1 MMNQSRQSRRYCCPG
16 GYAGIMGYGL
26 AYWGADPRLCGREA
40 CASARSTSW
49 GVRPLDSRKLTRCEI
64 GELCTLGSAKN
75 DTALCII
82 SVRAGVETSD
92 RAGAAGAF
100 ESAMLSVV
108 LQPRRRPTRRAT
120 CVPRACTHGPPQRA
134 QKFCTSNDRYV
145 EVGAGV
151 RGLHSL
157 FTLSES
163 DKTVTVIS
171 QNYNGI

>member
-49 GVRPLDSRKLTRCEI
+49 GVKPLDSRKLTRCEI
-64 GELCTLGSAKN
+64 GELCTLGSARN
-75 DTALCII
+75 ETALCII

-108 LQPRRRPTRRAT
+108 LQPRRRPTRLAT
-120 CVPRACTHGPPQRA
+120 WCHVCAPMARRSAP

>member
-64 GELCTLGSAKN
+64 GELCTLGSARN
-75 DTALCII
+75 ETALCII
-82 SVRAGVETSD
+82 SVRAGVETSG

-120 CVPRACTHGPPQRA
+120 WCHVSAPTARRSARRSSAPATTGTL
-134 QKFCTSNDRYV
+134 KS
-145 EVGAGV
+145 V
-151 RGLHSL
+151 RGYEDYILYSHCLSL
-157 FTLSES
+157 TRR
-163 DKTVTVIS
+163 
-171 QNYNGI
+171 